1 MKIVTIVGARPQ
13 FIKASV
19 VSAALRGKC
28 EEILVHTGQH
38 YDANMSDVFFQQLDL
53 PAPAYHLNV
62 GSGTH
67 ARQTG
72 EILMRTEE
80 VLLREK
86 PDKVMV
92 YGDTNSTLAGALAA
106 SKLHIPVAHVEAG
119 LRSHNRRMPE
129 EQNRILTDH
138 ISTQL
143 FCPTLTAVE
152 QLAAEGIRDGVA
164 MTGDVM
170 LDTVTHY
177 LQKARQMPGFQKIY
191 TDNGVQPKAYY
202 LATLHRAETTDGG
215 EAVMREIFS
224 AFEELDCP
232 VVFPVHPRTRPLAQQ
247 VIAGQ
252 AFHNIRLIE
261 PVGYFDMLLLTSG
274 TRGVLTDSGGLQKE
288 AYFMETPCVTLR
300 SETEWLETLEGG
312 WNVLAEMDRDDILKK
327 VRRPAPDPAALVR
340 RPFGDGR
347 AAEKIAG
354 LLVPCEPEEDHER
367 SRG

>member
-1 MKIVTIVGARPQ
+1 
-13 FIKASV
+13 
-19 VSAALRGKC
+19 
-28 EEILVHTGQH
+28 
-38 YDANMSDVFFQQLDL
+38 
-53 PAPAYHLNV
+53 
-62 GSGTH
+62 
-67 ARQTG
+67 
-72 EILMRTEE
+72 
-80 VLLREK
+80 
-86 PDKVMV
+86 MV

-106 SKLHIPVAHVEAG
+106 SKLRIPVAHVEAG

-152 QLAAEGIRDGVA
+152 QLAAEGIRGGVA

-177 LQKARQMPGFQKIY
+177 LKRPGRCPAFKRYIRTTAY
-191 TDNGVQPKAYY
+191 SPKAYY

-215 EAVMREIFS
+215 EAVMHEIFS
-224 AFEELDCP
+224 AFEALDCP

-274 TRGVLTDSGGLQKE
+274 ARGVLTDSG
-288 AYFMETPCVTLR
+288 
-300 SETEWLETLEGG
+300 
-312 WNVLAEMDRDDILKK
+312 
-327 VRRPAPDPAALVR
+327 RPAKGGLFYGNALR
-340 RPFGDGR
+340 N
-347 AAEKIAG
+347 AEK
-354 LLVPCEPEEDHER
+354 
-367 SRG
+367 